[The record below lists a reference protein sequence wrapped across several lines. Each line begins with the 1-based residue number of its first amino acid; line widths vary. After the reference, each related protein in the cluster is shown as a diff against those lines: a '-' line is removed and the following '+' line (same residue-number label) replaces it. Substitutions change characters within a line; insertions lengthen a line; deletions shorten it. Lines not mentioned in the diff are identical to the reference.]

1 MDPPPKHFQSP
12 KSHVLD
18 TKGVLY
24 SSFWLAGPKKT
35 PKLDNIVSKI
45 VPRDLEERR
54 TWNLEGWRRDLEGR
68 VAQIVAAWQWRENAE
83 MERDSPSIF
92 SLFPPTIVTNITKK
106 LNIYAM

>member
-1 MDPPPKHFQSP
+1 ML
-12 KSHVLD
+12 VLVG
-18 TKGVLY
+18 GVQ
-24 SSFWLAGPKKT
+24 KQ
-35 PKLDNIVSKI
+35 PKLEKFVAKI

-83 MERDSPSIF
+83 MERDSLSIF

-106 LNIYAM
+106 T

>member
-1 MDPPPKHFQSP
+1 ML
-12 KSHVLD
+12 VLVG
-18 TKGVLY
+18 GVQ
-24 SSFWLAGPKKT
+24 KQ
-35 PKLDNIVSKI
+35 PKLEKFVAKI

-92 SLFPPTIVTNITKK
+92 SLFPPSLLSRISQKT
-106 LNIYAM
+106 